1 MKKEEIINELEKLRC
16 AAEQTDKEE
25 SVEALDK
32 AIEVVEEI
40 DNLKCEVV
48 YNTKRAV
55 EAEMLLREV
64 QPYCPVLAKNQI
76 SDFFKR
82 DKTNIDMSDEVIFH
96 EYSEAGRKI

>member
-1 MKKEEIINELEKLRC
+1 MNKKEIINELEKLRC
-16 AAEQTDKEE
+16 AAELIEKEE

-32 AIEVVEEI
+32 AIEALEEI
-40 DNLKCEVV
+40 DNLKQ
-48 YNTKRAV
+48 RAV

-82 DKTNIDMSDEVIFH
+82 
-96 EYSEAGRKI
+96 